1 MKEMKQEM
9 KQEVKTDSVSV
20 PKELWSIIMTWP
32 AIISRARTSSS
43 NLLVT
48 MKEMQDLEQALPM
61 IEKMKNG

>member
-9 KQEVKTDSVSV
+9 KQEVKPDSVIV
-20 PKELWSIIMTWP
+20 PKELWDIMMTWP

-48 MKEMQDLEQALPM
+48 MKEMQDLSAALPM
-61 IEKMKNG
+61 IEKMQNG